1 MDNKINIREMVVEM
15 LLEVVR
21 TGTHSHILL
30 KQVLDKYNY
39 IPESDRAWIRRVFT
53 GTIERMISI
62 DRVIDTY
69 SNVKA
74 AKMKPFIRCL
84 MRMSVYQI
92 LYMDRVPDR
101 AAIDEAV
108 KLAKKHKFASLAGFV
123 NAVLRKIS
131 AEKANI
137 DDNDHEIRYSVPK
150 LIEDSLIK
158 DYGNEIAEKILEESL
173 KESHLF
179 VRIREDI
186 SDADVKRITDEW
198 ERENIVF
205 RNAVLSYAYELTG
218 TEGLDRLS
226 CFREGLYAVQDIA
239 SMMVCECAGIKKGD
253 RVIDVCAAPG
263 GKSLHAI
270 SKGATVEARDISA
283 YKTGLIEENIKR
295 MRADNISV
303 KVWDATVFDE
313 TAEEK
318 ADILLADVP
327 CSGLGVMSRKP
338 DIKLNASKK
347 TWDSLEKLQQ
357 QIVDS
362 VWSYVKK
369 GGIMIYSTC
378 TLRKAENEERVRYM
392 LENHPFKL
400 LEEKTYYPC
409 DDNGGFFIA
418 KLERIDG

>member
-30 KQVLDKYNY
+30 KLVLDKYNY

-53 GTIERMISI
+53 GTMERMISI
-62 DRVIDTY
+62 DHVLDTY

-137 DDNDHEIRYSVPK
+137 DHNDHEIRYSVPK

-158 DYGNEIAEKILEESL
+158 DYGNEITEKILEESL

-186 SDADVKRITDEW
+186 SDALVKRITDEW
-198 ERENIVF
+198 KSENIAF
-205 RNAVLSYAYELTG
+205 RNAVLPYAYELTG
-218 TEGLDRLS
+218 TEGLDRLA

-239 SMMVCECAGIKKGD
+239 SMMVCECAGIQKGD

-263 GKSLHAI
+263 GKSLHAV

-295 MRADNISV
+295 MKADNISV

-313 TAEEK
+313 TAVEK
-318 ADILLADVP
+318 ADVLLADVP
-327 CSGLGVMSRKP
+327 CSGLGVLSRKP
-338 DIKLNASKK
+338 DIKLNASKE
-347 TWDSLEKLQQ
+347 TWDSLEKLQR

-378 TLRKAENEERVRYM
+378 TLRKAENEERVRYIID
-392 LENHPFKL
+392 NHPFKL